1 MKIKLL
7 LFLILVIIAGIFAVT
22 KTVNKSNETG
32 KTQIKAAENIFS
44 PQTNSEGDVEVEA
57 VPKVSKDKKSW
68 SFKIALTTHAGS
80 LDEDLVKNSSLIDG
94 RGNELSPI
102 RWKGSSPGGHHREG
116 ILVFPPFSQTSK
128 SVKLILRNI
137 GEIPERSFIWNTK

>member
-7 LFLILVIIAGIFAVT
+7 LFLILFIAAGIFAVT
-22 KTVNKSNETG
+22 KAVNKPEIV
-32 KTQIKAAENIFS
+32 KTQISAKENIFS

>member
-68 SFKIALTTHAGS
+68 SF
-80 LDEDLVKNSSLIDG
+80 N
-94 RGNELSPI
+94 
-102 RWKGSSPGGHHREG
+102 PGFG
-116 ILVFPPFSQTSK
+116 
-128 SVKLILRNI
+128 
-137 GEIPERSFIWNTK
+137 W

>member
-7 LFLILVIIAGIFAVT
+7 LFLILFIATGIFAVT
-22 KTVNKSNETG
+22 KAVNKPEIV
-32 KTQIKAAENIFS
+32 KTQISAKENIFS